1 MAFIPSHYALNENF
15 DQSKAI
21 NSLNRIEAVI
31 AKAAPDN
38 ILEKE
43 MAKSIQIISELK
55 TDIVSNNEGVAKT
68 RKFKI
73 RKFLAIP
80 PVNLFLSTKCPRL
93 VDLQISHLSG

>member
-1 MAFIPSHYALNENF
+1 MMVVLMAFIPSHYALNENF

-55 TDIVSNNEGVAKT
+55 TDIVSNTKVSLKLE
-68 RKFKI
+68 
-73 RKFLAIP
+73 
-80 PVNLFLSTKCPRL
+80 NLRSEK
-93 VDLQISHLSG
+93 G